1 MATASGDPRV
11 VVVGNGLIGNAIAT
25 RVASEGLGPVV
36 VTKDTTRPLPDGAE
50 RHVVRRGLAET
61 FDDVLRDG
69 DVVFACHG
77 PARPRAELGA
87 TAALLT
93 ATCEPTAELVASIN
107 RRSDV
112 RLIAFSS
119 GGAVYGS
126 GATSFTERSPLAPRT
141 PYGVA
146 KAAEELIYG
155 LSGSA
160 SSVTILRCSTVFGR
174 RHGGSTTHGLIDIA
188 IDRLSRGEPVH
199 LFGDGESRRG
209 YLFVDDLAQ
218 IAWSLAS
225 TPNPDAV
232 YNVCSAQH
240 LSARQAVLAT
250 AEALGVAA
258 QIELVDVDDSDVLID
273 NSVVLEA
280 LNDFQFRSF
289 DAAIRELIA
298 E

>member
-1 MATASGDPRV
+1 MTTASGDSRV

-25 RVASEGLGPVV
+25 RLASEGLAPIV
-36 VTKDTTRPLPDGAE
+36 VTKDTARPLPEGAE
-50 RHVVRRGLAET
+50 RYVVREGLAET
-61 FDDVLRDG
+61 FDRILHDD

-93 ATCEPTAELVASIN
+93 ATCEPTAELVASID
-107 RRSDV
+107 RRSGV

-126 GATSFTERSPLAPRT
+126 GPASFTEQSPLAPQT

-155 LSGSA
+155 LSGSTT
-160 SSVTILRCSTVFGR
+160 SVTILRCSTVFGR

-188 IDRLSRGEPVH
+188 IDRLSKGEPMH

-225 TPNPDAV
+225 TSSSAAV
-232 YNVCSAQH
+232 YNVCSGQH
-240 LSARQAVLAT
+240 LTARQAVLVT
-250 AEALGVAA
+250 ADALGVDAR
-258 QIELVDVDDSDVLID
+258 IELVDVDDRDVLID
-273 NSVVLEA
+273 NSAVLTA
-280 LNDFQFRSF
+280 LNGFEFRPI

-298 E
+298 T